1 MQHLLPRRLRLI
13 DEDVRRALAARDFDL
28 GDASRRPCSRLAVGL
43 RRLVLDAAI
52 PEYGRSSS
60 KDAASA
66 WEPASDLTAFEALLE
81 ETTADARRR
90 GGDDKSSL
98 MLLAA
103 LQCSLALDR
112 AADSDA
118 EAGRRLGGAQTTAD
132 VDGDRPRAAKLASL
146 SADIRNRWT
155 RIGSDLAKL
164 VSDLAPAADVDR
176 AELVTRLSEAR
187 RAAPNFGSLVA
198 TTHALLALGV
208 SSGDLLAVD
217 PGTDP
222 T

>member
-1 MQHLLPRRLRLI
+1 
-13 DEDVRRALAARDFDL
+13 
-28 GDASRRPCSRLAVGL
+28 
-43 RRLVLDAAI
+43 
-52 PEYGRSSS
+52 
-60 KDAASA
+60 
-66 WEPASDLTAFEALLE
+66 
-81 ETTADARRR
+81 
-90 GGDDKSSL
+90 

-103 LQCSLALDR
+103 LQCSLALER

-118 EAGRRLGGAQTTAD
+118 EAGRRLGVAQRTAD
-132 VDGDRPRAAKLASL
+132 ADAEGDRPRAAKLASL
-146 SADIRNRWT
+146 SADIRARWT

-164 VSDLAPAADVDR
+164 VADLAPAADVDR

-187 RAAPNFGSLVA
+187 RTAPNFGSLVA